1 MVEPSLYNLKNQGKN
16 KGKTRNFVV
25 KTRVFGNRTGFFL
38 KWTGFL
44 KNGVVEKRRGFEN
57 PGFLIK
63 GRGF

>member
-25 KTRVFGNRTGFFL
+25 KTRVFGKR
-38 KWTGFL
+38 TGFL
-44 KNGVVEKRRGFEN
+44 KTRVFDEKG
-57 PGFLIK
+57 GLFLKK